1 MPCRSYN
8 YDRGGRKMSKRVGL
22 EASHAAAEAARM
34 ADVDVIAAYPI
45 TPQTHIPERLAEM
58 VANGELNAAYIP
70 VESEHSAMSTC
81 LGAAA
86 VGARTFTATAGQG
99 LELMHEVVYIASSM
113 RYPIVM
119 TVCNRALS
127 APLSVWGDHSDA
139 MAVRDTGWI
148 QVFCQNNQQAF
159 DMTLWGFRV
168 GEDSRVLFPVMVHF
182 DGFHLSHVTEPVI
195 LPEQKEVDE
204 FLPKFHYPFALNPD
218 KPMTHGAFGPP
229 DIYSETKIAQEVAF
243 RKSKEVIIQGFKEF
257 GDIFGRYYQPVESY
271 RTEGAKL
278 LLLTMGSFSETAKIA
293 IDTKKNKGESVGLIS
308 LRLWRPFP
316 FEELRQAVK
325 DAETLIVF
333 DRCISFG
340 GPGGPV
346 SSEVRSALYNEKER
360 PRVVSFVG
368 GLGGR
373 DMSVKDFEYV
383 IDRGRDIVEKGSM
396 ELFETVGIRGK
407 VTGIRG

>member
-1 MPCRSYN
+1 MT
-8 YDRGGRKMSKRVGL
+8 KRIGL

-58 VANGELNAAYIP
+58 VADGELNAAYIP

-99 LELMHEVVYIASSM
+99 LELMHEVVYVASSM

-148 QVFCQNNQQAF
+148 QVFCQNNQEAF
-159 DMTLWGFRV
+159 DMTIWAFRV
-168 GEDSRVLFPVMVHF
+168 GEDPRVLFPVMVHF
-182 DGFHLSHVTEPVI
+182 DGFHLSHVVEPVI
-195 LPEQKEVDE
+195 LPEQKEVDK
-204 FLPKFHYPFALNPD
+204 FLPKFHYRFALNPD

-243 RKSKEVIIQGFKEF
+243 RKSKGVIIQGFKEF
-257 GDIFGRYYQPVESY
+257 GDIFGRYYHPVESY

-278 LLLTMGSFSETAKIA
+278 LLLTMGSFGETAKIA
-293 IDTKKNKGESVGLIS
+293 IDTMKNKGESVGLIN

-316 FEELRQAVK
+316 FGELRQAVK

-346 SSEVRSALYNEKER
+346 SSEIRSALYNEKER
-360 PRVVSFVG
+360 PKVVSFIG

-383 IDRGRDIVEKGSM
+383 VDRGREILEKGSE
-396 ELFETVGIRGK
+396 ELFETVGIRGE